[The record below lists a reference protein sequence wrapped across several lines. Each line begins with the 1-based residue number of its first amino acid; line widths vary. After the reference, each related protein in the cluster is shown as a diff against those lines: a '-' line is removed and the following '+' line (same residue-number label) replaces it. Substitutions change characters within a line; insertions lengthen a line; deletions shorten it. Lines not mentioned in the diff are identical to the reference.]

1 MNCFMELFNRGFH
14 GQKSHR
20 SRVPQHH
27 RHFVPTHLLRELFD
41 RNHQPELTEY
51 GRTQLRD

>member
-1 MNCFMELFNRGFH
+1 MELFNRGFH

-27 RHFVPTHLLRELFD
+27 RHFVPTHLLREPFD